1 MPFQYILANLLA
13 TNDNAVG
20 VLFLDD
26 SGETVDLATSE
37 FEPYD
42 LKIVG
47 AYLGIHLR
55 KLHRMTE
62 ENEMGE
68 PSMLHV
74 EYESLHVM
82 ATTLPDG
89 YSLILIQ
96 RSPAVIAQA
105 RRSLEAATRQM
116 RAELFPG

>member
-13 TNDNAVG
+13 ANRNAVG

-55 KLHRMTE
+55 GLEKMLS
-62 ENEMGE
+62 ENQMETV
-68 PSMLHV
+68 SMLHI
-74 EYESLHVM
+74 EYESLHLM
-82 ATTLPDG
+82 AVTLPDG
-89 YSLILIQ
+89 YSLVLIQ
-96 RSPAVIAQA
+96 RSPVVVAQA
-105 RRSLEAATRQM
+105 RRSLEEAQRQM
-116 RAELFPG
+116 TASLFAD